1 MIRIFHEITAPWIRG
16 NGLKYFTFCN
26 SYAKIKEN
34 RNSKRL
40 KFLLCFKNVQNMQ
53 FILRFTTCKKFKK
66 NNIITSF
73 YDGLSK
79 TKQRVLEQTL
89 NEAVREAVDDET
101 FRKVKRSSY
110 GKRGPEVVHS

>member
-1 MIRIFHEITAPWIRG
+1 
-16 NGLKYFTFCN
+16 
-26 SYAKIKEN
+26 
-34 RNSKRL
+34 
-40 KFLLCFKNVQNMQ
+40 MQ

-101 FRKVKRSSY
+101 FRKVQRSSY
-110 GKRGPEVVHS
+110 GQRGPEEVHS